1 MQVSGQAKER
11 GKEENLD
18 NSVLNCSAVV
28 TKVYQGH
35 HGVTQPKWRTGQFHT
50 ARNRLFSTS
59 TSLSHGLEAAH
70 RKPVLCTDTVKWFQS
85 TRAGPLANYSPVIR
99 YKRHVLMVATISRAD
114 YVTFLAE
121 LHPCPSSCHWTFLFH
136 QKPKH
141 PSAGSPGRTIKCRA
155 LTPSLEGWAH
165 SPSWTNQSFFSSN
178 FDLEQR
184 DPRSKMEQ
192 ADSFNNEGQKNLS
205 DYSHYLDLTKNYC
218 FLSFLRD
225 GCSLLS
231 LVL

>member
-18 NSVLNCSAVV
+18 NSVLDCSAVV
-28 TKVYQGH
+28 TKVRQGH
-35 HGVTQPKWRTGQFHT
+35 HGVTQPKWRTGQFRT

-59 TSLSHGLEAAH
+59 ASLSHGLEAAH
-70 RKPVLCTDTVKWFQS
+70 RKPGLCTNTVKWFQS
-85 TRAGPLANYSPVIR
+85 IRAGPLANYSPVIR
-99 YKRHVLMVATISRAD
+99 YKRHVLMVATIGRAD

-141 PSAGSPGRTIKCRA
+141 PSAGSPGRTIKCSA
-155 LTPSLEGWAH
+155 LTPSLERWAH
-165 SPSWTNQSFFSSN
+165 SPRWANQSFFSSN

-184 DPRSKMEQ
+184 DPRSKMGKQ
-192 ADSFNNEGQKNLS
+192 I
-205 DYSHYLDLTKNYC
+205 HLTMKARKI
-218 FLSFLRD
+218 FLIIPTT
-225 GCSLLS
+225 
-231 LVL
+231 